1 MSMSLGLLAGIIAG
15 AVGLTSSAIIL
26 VVLGLRRKHKRLL
39 SEINSAGERRLSGF
53 RTSPS
58 AIMSITD
65 EDVARMPGTRASVH
79 RSPPTLSNRNS
90 LYTPMASRES
100 LPRPTYNPKAGA
112 NDRDE
117 HEPVAT
123 QQSWPL
129 PRRMTRAD
137 GTPLVKLPSSTLTP
151 VTERSQFDLPSP
163 SSKDIGK
170 PADTPRKDEM
180 ASSSILDPNRK
191 DGDVTKSSVSPG
203 LTPKPLFHGQQRSSS
218 HGIIS
223 GLADGNKTEP
233 RGVRRTS
240 QIPRS
245 KSMYS
250 QEPGLAPMQP
260 LPPLPLRITS
270 KRFNRVRSPERS
282 IRRASGG
289 SLFSEQTSILD
300 DNWSKAFSQ
309 AGTDFTSITLA
320 SSRMPASTPKGPRPY
335 EGNHVVWDSA
345 YVDGRASPIGAAKQM
360 SFRPQLNTQ
369 RSFRASVQESLPR
382 SQSSGLSL
390 SMSLHGP
397 SRAESR
403 ASLAKDP
410 SSTHSKSRV
419 TIPRSAEKRKL
430 RRGISPSSPLRRTTD
445 FTIHDDTKS
454 KRTSTSTLYE
464 ISGNEGSPIPSPW
477 DKRARSLATGLPLEW
492 DVESLSEVK
501 PSTTRDRAGGNER
514 RHRIG
519 VSDVAV
525 IAPSPV
531 KPPAFEEQQAL
542 SQGNPEFHNNGWETI
557 PKQTTFRPP
566 SRQDFDFALQMN
578 LDLSRATSRI
588 TNNNSPFSPTQFM
601 VNLYREDDNSA
612 DIEDE
617 TPTRKP
623 SSRKPPSTH
632 PNRRK
637 TIFDD
642 PTPAVWP
649 LAAPP
654 RPESHP
660 DPSKRTHDTTANTS
674 SRQSL
679 QSTSQDSNNPD
690 SRPTSFLLNFPWP
703 PTPKSP
709 TTAIRRG
716 PKTPIRGPRPAPFR
730 YISPNSRRRSPI
742 RNSGISKQQGGSPI
756 KDLRRSVAAL
766 RRMNSEV
773 VSSRTSG
780 GRRSREHKRYLS
792 IGDGSAVLEKGQQQ
806 QQQGGS
812 RRGSRIPFSQG
823 RKKGGGNDDSDG
835 GTSGLRRAD
844 EKENL
849 TGPRDMGVFD
859 GKAKLSPTG
868 NNGGNGVV
876 ETSPSGSMYDRDGFL
891 KELDAWL
898 R

>member
-1 MSMSLGLLAGIIAG
+1 MAMSLGLLAGIIAG

-39 SEINSAGERRLSGF
+39 SEINSEINSAGERRLSGS

-58 AIMSITD
+58 AILSITD
-65 EDVARMPGTRASVH
+65 EDVARMPGTRASIH
-79 RSPPTLSNRNS
+79 RSPPTLYNRNS

-100 LPRPTYNPKAGA
+100 LPQRTYIPKARA

-117 HEPVAT
+117 HERGAP

-137 GTPLVKLPSSTLTP
+137 GTPLVKLPSLTLTP
-151 VTERSQFDLPSP
+151 VTEKSNFGLPSP

-180 ASSSILDPNRK
+180 ASSGILDLNRK
-191 DGDVTKSSVSPG
+191 DGDVTKASVSPD
-203 LTPKPLFHGQQRSSS
+203 LAPKPLSHGQQRSTSY
-218 HGIIS
+218 GIIAE
-223 GLADGNKTEP
+223 LADGSRTEP
-233 RGVRRTS
+233 RAVRRTS
-240 QIPRS
+240 QVPRS

-250 QEPGLAPMQP
+250 QEPGLAPSQP
-260 LPPLPLRITS
+260 LPPLPLTIT
-270 KRFNRVRSPERS
+270 KHFPRVRSLEQS

-300 DNWSKAFSQ
+300 DNCSKAFSQ
-309 AGTDFTSITLA
+309 GGTDFTSITLA
-320 SSRMPASTPKGPRPY
+320 SSPMPASTPKGPRPY
-335 EGNHVVWDSA
+335 EGNHVVWDST
-345 YVDGRASPIGAAKQM
+345 YVEGRASPIGVAKQM

-419 TIPRSAEKRKL
+419 TIPRSAEKRKAK
-430 RRGISPSSPLRRTTD
+430 RGISPSSPLRHTTD

-454 KRTSTSTLYE
+454 KRTSTSTLHE

-477 DKRARSLATGLPLEW
+477 DKRPRSLATSHPLEW

-501 PSTTRDRAGGNER
+501 PSTARDRASGNEQ

-519 VSDVAV
+519 VSDAAV

-531 KPPAFEEQQAL
+531 KPLAFDEREELA
-542 SQGNPEFHNNGWETI
+542 QGNPHFNNHSWETG
-557 PKQTTFRPP
+557 PKQITFRPP
-566 SRQDFDFALQMN
+566 SRQDFDFALQTN
-578 LDLSRATSRI
+578 LGLSRATSRI

-601 VNLYREDDNSA
+601 VNLYREDNNSQ
-612 DIEDE
+612 DFEEE

-642 PTPAVWP
+642 PTPTVWP
-649 LAAPP
+649 LATPP
-654 RPESHP
+654 RPEPHP
-660 DPSKRTHDTTANTS
+660 DPSKRTHDTTTTTNYS

-690 SRPTSFLLNFPWP
+690 SRPTSFLLNFPC
-703 PTPKSP
+703 P

-730 YISPNSRRRSPI
+730 YISPTSRRRSPI
-742 RNSGISKQQGGSPI
+742 RNSGVGKQQQRGGSPG

-773 VSSRTSG
+773 VSSRTSR

-792 IGDGSAVLEKGQQQ
+792 IGDGSAVFETGQQQ
-806 QQQGGS
+806 QQGS
-812 RRGSRIPFSQG
+812 RRGSRIPFPQG
-823 RKKGGGNDDSDG
+823 WTKSGADDDDDDGSDDG
-835 GTSGLRRAD
+835 GLRRAD

-849 TGPRDMGVFD
+849 TGPRDMR
-859 GKAKLSPTG
+859 GKAELTPTG
-868 NNGGNGVV
+868 KDGGNGVV
-876 ETSPSGSMYDRDGFL
+876 KKSPSGSMYDRDGFL
-891 KELDAWL
+891 KELDAWI

>member
-1 MSMSLGLLAGIIAG
+1 MAMSLGLLAGIIAG

-79 RSPPTLSNRNS
+79 RSPPTLYNRNS

-100 LPRPTYNPKAGA
+100 LPRRAYIPKAGA

-117 HEPVAT
+117 HERVAP

-137 GTPLVKLPSSTLTP
+137 GTPLVKLPSLTLTP
-151 VTERSQFDLPSP
+151 VTEKSKLGLPSP

-180 ASSSILDPNRK
+180 ASSGILDLNRK
-191 DGDVTKSSVSPG
+191 DSDVTKASVSPD
-203 LTPKPLFHGQQRSSS
+203 LAPNPLFHGQQRSAS
-218 HGIIS
+218 HGMIA
-223 GLADGNKTEP
+223 GLADGSKTEP
-233 RGVRRTS
+233 RAVRRTS
-240 QIPRS
+240 QVPRS

-250 QEPGLAPMQP
+250 QEPGLAPSQP
-260 LPPLPLRITS
+260 LPPLPLEITS
-270 KRFNRVRSPERS
+270 KRFPRVRSPEQS

-309 AGTDFTSITLA
+309 GGTDFTSMTLA
-320 SSRMPASTPKGPRPY
+320 SPPMPTSTPKRPRQY
-335 EGNHVVWDSA
+335 EGNHVVWDST
-345 YVDGRASPIGAAKQM
+345 YVEGRASPIEAAKQM

-419 TIPRSAEKRKL
+419 TIPRSAEKRKPK
-430 RRGISPSSPLRRTTD
+430 RGISPSSPLRRTTD

-454 KRTSTSTLYE
+454 KRTSTSTLHE

-477 DKRARSLATGLPLEW
+477 DKRPRSLATSHPLEW

-501 PSTTRDRAGGNER
+501 PSTARDRASGNES

-519 VSDVAV
+519 VSDAAV
-525 IAPSPV
+525 MAPSPV
-531 KPPAFEEQQAL
+531 KPPAFDEREGLA
-542 SQGNPEFHNNGWETI
+542 QGNPQFHNHSWETR
-557 PKQTTFRPP
+557 PKQITFRPP

-578 LDLSRATSRI
+578 LGLSRATSRI
-588 TNNNSPFSPTQFM
+588 TNNDSPFSPTQFM
-601 VNLYREDDNSA
+601 MNLYREDNNSP
-612 DIEDE
+612 DFEEE

-642 PTPAVWP
+642 PTPTVWP
-649 LAAPP
+649 LATPP
-654 RPESHP
+654 RLEPHP
-660 DPSKRTHDTTANTS
+660 DPSKRTHDTITNTS

-679 QSTSQDSNNPD
+679 QSTSQDTNNPD

-703 PTPKSP
+703 QPPKPP
-709 TTAIRRG
+709 TTTIRRG
-716 PKTPIRGPRPAPFR
+716 PKTPIRGPRPAPFP
-730 YISPNSRRRSPI
+730 YVSPNSRRRSPI
-742 RNSGISKQQGGSPI
+742 RNSGIGKQQGGSPV

-806 QQQGGS
+806 QQQQGS
-812 RRGSRIPFSQG
+812 RPGSRILFPQG
-823 RKKGGGNDDSDG
+823 RKKGGGDDDDDDG
-835 GTSGLRRAD
+835 GLRRAD

-849 TGPRDMGVFD
+849 TGPRDMRPFD

-868 NNGGNGVV
+868 NSGGNGVV
-876 ETSPSGSMYDRDGFL
+876 EKSPSGSLYDRDGFL
-891 KELDAWL
+891 EELDAWL